1 MKIIQIIQKNFVGTS
16 SLLARLLCLL
26 DIVNL
31 VFQPVPIT
39 ILRRQNHG
47 CENRFYQKY
56 PW

>member
-39 ILRRQNHG
+39 IFRRQNHG